1 MIPAVLLALTTAG
14 GPSPAGPWRAA
25 IDLAGGTLRFSL
37 QLEEVASGWKGDLCN
52 GPACQPLSLVRVAG
66 DSVRLEIGDYAAAI
80 EARWHGDSLVGF
92 YHNVGNHGPRVIP
105 FRAARGRWSIAR
117 APSTLVGQW
126 DATWLTDW
134 STSPRIL
141 EFRQGAD
148 GLEGTVISNSGDYG
162 LFSGSMDGDSI
173 SMSHFDG
180 SFVYLLTFRQSGD
193 TLRGT
198 FHAGLRGETRWIATR
213 STGSPHLTPPTE
225 VTKAATDAP
234 FTFAFPDLEG
244 KLVTNLD
251 PRFTGKVVIVD
262 LFGTWCPT
270 CQDQAPLLVSLTESY
285 GDSGLAVVGLAYE
298 VSGDTAVDA
307 PLVRR
312 YRDKYGI
319 TYPLLLAGRNVPES
333 QAETQP
339 QLEGFT
345 AFPTTLLIDRQGR
358 VRRIY
363 AGFYGPA
370 TGERHDALVREIR
383 TEVEQLLR
391 D

>member
-1 MIPAVLLALTTAG
+1 LIATLLLAITTAG
-14 GPSPAGPWRAA
+14 PPSPAGPWRAA
-25 IDLAGGTLRFSL
+25 LDLSGGTLRFSL
-37 QLEEVASGWKGDLCN
+37 QLEAEASGWKGSLCN
-52 GPACQPLSLVRVAG
+52 GPACQPLSLVRVAR
-66 DSVRLEIGDYAAAI
+66 DSIRLEMGDYAATI
-80 EARWHGDSLVGF
+80 EAHWRADSLIGF

-105 FRAARGRWSIAR
+105 FRAARGRWPTVQ
-117 APSTLVGQW
+117 APPALIGQW
-126 DATWLTDW
+126 DATWLSDW
-134 STSPRIL
+134 SASPRLL
-141 EFRQGAD
+141 EFREGTD

-162 LFSGSMDGDSI
+162 LFAGSIEGDSI
-173 SMSHFDG
+173 SLAHFDG

-213 STGSPHLTPPTE
+213 STGLPHLTPPTE
-225 VTKAATDAP
+225 VTKVPTDVP

-244 KLVTNLD
+244 RTVTNLD

-270 CQDQAPLLVSLTESY
+270 CQDQAPMLVSFCETY
-285 GDSGLAVVGLAYE
+285 RDSGLAVVGLAYE
-298 VSGDTAVDA
+298 VSGDSSIDA

-319 TYPLLLAGRNVPES
+319 TFPLLLAGRNVAES

-339 QLEGFT
+339 QLENFT

-370 TGERHDALVREIR
+370 TGERHNALVREIR
-383 TEVEQLLR
+383 AEVEKLLR

>member
-1 MIPAVLLALTTAG
+1 MG
-14 GPSPAGPWRAA
+14 
-25 IDLAGGTLRFSL
+25 
-37 QLEEVASGWKGDLCN
+37 N
-52 GPACQPLSLVRVAG
+52 
-66 DSVRLEIGDYAAAI
+66 YAAAI
-80 EARWHGDSLVGF
+80 EASWHGDSLTGF
-92 YHNVGNHGPRVIP
+92 YHNVGNRGPRVIP
-105 FRAARGRWSIAR
+105 FRAGRGRWPSVA
-117 APSTLVGQW
+117 APASLVGQW

-141 EFRQGAD
+141 VFRDGPD
-148 GLEGTVISNSGDYG
+148 GLEGTVISNAGDYG
-162 LFSGSMDGDSI
+162 LFAGAMEGDSI
-173 SMSHFDG
+173 SFAHFDG
-180 SFVYLLTFRQSGD
+180 SFVYLLTFHQTGD

-198 FHAGLRGETRWIATR
+198 FHAGLRSQTRWIATR
-213 STGSPHLTPPTE
+213 STGRPHLTPPTE
-225 VTKAATDAP
+225 VTTAPAEAP

-244 KLVTNLD
+244 RMVTNFD
-251 PRFTGKVVIVD
+251 PRFAGKVVIVD

-270 CQDQAPLLVSLTESY
+270 CHDQAPSLVSLYQEY

-298 VSGDTAVDA
+298 VSGDSSVDA

-312 YRDKYGI
+312 YRDEYGI

-345 AFPTTLLIDRQGR
+345 AYPTTLLLDRKGQ

-370 TGERHDALVREIR
+370 TGERHEALVREIR
-383 TEVEQLLR
+383 AEVERLLSE
-391 D
+391 

>member
-1 MIPAVLLALTTAG
+1 
-14 GPSPAGPWRAA
+14 
-25 IDLAGGTLRFSL
+25 
-37 QLEEVASGWKGDLCN
+37 
-52 GPACQPLSLVRVAG
+52 VRVTG
-66 DSVRLEIGDYAAAI
+66 DSIHFEMGDYAAAI
-80 EARWHGDSLVGF
+80 DAAWHGDSLAGF
-92 YHNVGNHGPRVIP
+92 YHNVGNRGPRIIP
-105 FRAARGRWSIAR
+105 FRAARGRWPTVT
-117 APSTLVGQW
+117 APPSLVGEW
-126 DATWLTDW
+126 DAAWVTDW

-141 EFRQGAD
+141 EFRQGQD

-162 LFSGSMDGDSI
+162 LFAGSIEGDSI
-173 SMSHFDG
+173 SLAHFDG

-198 FHAGLRGETRWIATR
+198 FRAGLRSQTRWIATR
-213 STGSPHLTPPTE
+213 STGAPHLTPPTE
-225 VTKAATDAP
+225 VTRAIADTP

-244 KLVTNLD
+244 RTITNRD
-251 PRFTGKVVIVD
+251 PRFAGKVVIVD

-270 CQDQAPLLVSLTESY
+270 CQDQAPTIVSLDQMY

-298 VSGDTAVDA
+298 VSGDSAIDA

-333 QAETQP
+333 QAETQQ
-339 QLEGFT
+339 QLEGFN
-345 AFPTTLLIDRQGR
+345 AYPTTLLLDRQGR
-358 VRRIY
+358 IRRIY

-370 TGERHDALVREIR
+370 TGARHDALVREIR
-383 TEVEQLLR
+383 AEVVRLLR